1 MTTVEAQSPSLSN
14 DPAFSFIL
22 LHRINYPIDAER
34 LGIYAKI
41 YAGFQVDR
49 KGHVQ
54 EISILN
60 QNKIGYG
67 FEEEV
72 VKKLKLLP
80 PLNPK
85 YEGNYA
91 LPVTFAFIDHS
102 NDGKAMSPSGS
113 LSKMYL
119 TSRILLDEIKIVG
132 GRVPRQKNKTSPQ
145 SLGQIL
151 TTDK

>member
-1 MTTVEAQSPSLSN
+1 MTTVQAQGPSLSN

-41 YAGFQVDR
+41 YAGFQIDQ
-49 KGHVQ
+49 KGHIQ
-54 EISILN
+54 GISILN
-60 QNKIGYG
+60 QGKIGYG
-67 FEEEV
+67 FEDEV

-85 YEGNYA
+85 YEGYYA

-102 NDGKAMSPSGS
+102 NDGKVISPSGS
-113 LSKMYL
+113 ISKMYL
-119 TSRILLDEIKIVG
+119 TNRILLDEIKIVG
-132 GRVPRQKNKTSPQ
+132 GRVPRQKNKISPQ

-151 TTDK
+151 TTDQ